1 MNESSGENIQDFYW
15 NFGNGSSTTLEN
27 PTHSYYITSDETYT
41 VLFRVT
47 NSYGCAHDTIKQ
59 ITVVDNYAFFVP
71 NSFTPNNDGVND
83 LFHPKVADVLKYH
96 LTIFNRTGECIFQS
110 VNPDESWDGTYKDLK
125 CPPGT
130 YTWVI
135 TYIKYAA
142 PDTEHRKTGSVSLI
156 R

>member
-1 MNESSGENIQDFYW
+1 M
-15 NFGNGSSTTLEN
+15 
-27 PTHSYYITSDETYT
+27 
-41 VLFRVT
+41 
-47 NSYGCAHDTIKQ
+47 
-59 ITVVDNYAFFVP
+59 DNYAFFVP

-96 LTIFNRTGECIFQS
+96 LTIFNRFGECIFQS

-130 YTWVI
+130 YIWVI

-142 PDTEHRKTGSVSLI
+142 PDTEHRKTGSISLI